1 MRDISTFSDM
11 VESWLPLTLVEET
24 LPIACAYNEYNP
36 MVARGAA
43 AMVATATPDLKVTA
57 LLKSASQS
65 KQPSPMDSFA
75 PSFLQSYTLRPGL
88 SRNSNARCPSVRA
101 C

>member
-1 MRDISTFSDM
+1 
-11 VESWLPLTLVEET
+11 
-24 LPIACAYNEYNP
+24 

-75 PSFLQSYTLRPGL
+75 PSYSPTRYAPGCHEIQMPDARPSALVRPYGVSQQDETPLGNCNSSFAPLTL
-88 SRNSNARCPSVRA
+88 CPNPSQ
-101 C
+101 